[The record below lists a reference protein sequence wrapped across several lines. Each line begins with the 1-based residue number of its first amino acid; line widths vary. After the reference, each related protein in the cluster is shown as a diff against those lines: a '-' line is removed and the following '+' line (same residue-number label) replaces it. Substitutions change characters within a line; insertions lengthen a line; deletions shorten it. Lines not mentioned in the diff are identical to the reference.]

1 MDPLPLDN
9 FAHLSQIC
17 NLRLPIRLHYST
29 TMTTR
34 DKSGLLWIIMA
45 ILFSVH
51 QAAAWDYEGHYVI
64 NQLALASLPTNF
76 PAFVFASAARERIAF
91 LSGEPDRW
99 RNVPDL
105 PLKQDNGPDHY
116 IDLEELNH
124 YGMTPDTLPSLRYD
138 FVGQLA
144 VFRAMHA
151 DQFPLID
158 PVRDAAHTGNLVGF
172 LPWTIT
178 EYTARL
184 KSAFSYLKA
193 YQEAGGSSNEIVSA
207 QENIIYLMG
216 VMGHFVGDGSQP
228 LHTTI
233 HFNGWVGSNPH
244 GYTTNHAF
252 HSWIDGGY
260 FRKTGGLKVET
271 MLGKIR
277 PAEHVVQPAQTNGI
291 FRVAVAYLAEQN
303 TLVQP
308 LYQLEKD
315 GKLSGEGENGLTGR
329 AFLEMQLVKGG
340 QMLGNIWLT
349 AWLDAPED
357 VYLKNQL
364 KTRNSSDH

>member
-1 MDPLPLDN
+1 MVW
-9 FAHLSQIC
+9 LS
-17 NLRLPIRLHYST
+17 T
-29 TMTTR
+29 
-34 DKSGLLWIIMA
+34 LLLAGKAWG
-45 ILFSVH
+45 
-51 QAAAWDYEGHYVI
+51 WDYEGHYVV

-76 PAFVFASAARERIAF
+76 PAFVFTPVARERIAF

-99 RNVPDL
+99 RNVSDL
-105 PLKQDNGPDHY
+105 ALKHENGPDHY
-116 IDLEELNH
+116 IDLEELNR
-124 YGMTPDTLPSLRYD
+124 YGMTPDTLPPLRYD

-144 VFRAMHA
+144 VFRAAHA
-151 DQFPLID
+151 DKFPPVD

-193 YQEAGGSSNEIVSA
+193 YQAAGGSSNEIVSA
-207 QENIIYLMG
+207 QENIVYLMG

-233 HFNGWVGSNPH
+233 HFNGWAGSNPH
-244 GYTTNHAF
+244 GYTTNHTF

-260 FRKTGGLKVET
+260 FRKTGGLKAENMV
-271 MLGKIR
+271 GKMR
-277 PAEHVVQPAQTNGI
+277 PAKHIGDPTQPDGV
-291 FRVAVAYLAEQN
+291 FRAAVAYIVEQN
-303 TLVQP
+303 TLVEP

-315 GKLSGEGENGLTGR
+315 GKLSGEGESGLAGR
-329 AFLEMQLVKGG
+329 AFLEAQIVKGG

-357 VYLKNQL
+357 VYLERQL
-364 KTRNSSDH
+364 KARNSPDH

>member
-1 MDPLPLDN
+1 MVW
-9 FAHLSQIC
+9 LS
-17 NLRLPIRLHYST
+17 T
-29 TMTTR
+29 V
-34 DKSGLLWIIMA
+34 LLA
-45 ILFSVH
+45 AR
-51 QAAAWDYEGHYVI
+51 AAAWDYEGHYVI

-76 PAFVFASAARERIAF
+76 PAFVFMPATRERIAF

-99 RNVPDL
+99 RNISEL

-116 IDLEELNH
+116 IDLEELNQ
-124 YGMTPDTLPSLRYD
+124 YGMTPDTLPPLRYD

-144 VFRAMHA
+144 AFRAKHA
-151 DQFPLID
+151 DKFPPVD
-158 PVRDAAHTGNLVGF
+158 PARDPAHTGNLVGF

-178 EYTARL
+178 EYSARL

-193 YQEAGGSSNEIVSA
+193 YQEAGGSSSEIANA
-207 QENIIYLMG
+207 QANIIYLMG

-233 HFNGWVGSNPH
+233 YFNGWVGSNPH
-244 GYTTNHAF
+244 GYTTNHTF

-260 FRKTGGLKVET
+260 FRKTGGLKVEN

-277 PAEHVVQPAQTNGI
+277 PAEHIGDPGRMDGI
-291 FRVAVAYLAEQN
+291 FRVALKYIMEQN
-303 TLVQP
+303 ALVEP

-315 GKLSGEGENGLTGR
+315 GKLSGAGENGLAGR
-329 AFLEMQLVKGG
+329 AFLEAQLVRAG

-357 VYLKNQL
+357 VYLENQL
-364 KTRNSSDH
+364 KARNSSDR

>member
-1 MDPLPLDN
+1 MNMRNAFRPLS
-9 FAHLSQIC
+9 AIACLS
-17 NLRLPIRLHYST
+17 T
-29 TMTTR
+29 
-34 DKSGLLWIIMA
+34 LLLA
-45 ILFSVH
+45 GQVE
-51 QAAAWDYEGHYVI
+51 AWDYEGHYVI

-76 PAFVFASAARERIAF
+76 PAFVFTPAARERIAF

-99 RNVPDL
+99 RNVSDL
-105 PLKQDNGPDHY
+105 SLKQDNGPDHY
-116 IDLEELNH
+116 IDLEELNR
-124 YGMTPDTLPSLRYD
+124 YGMTPDTLPPLRYD

-144 VFRAMHA
+144 VFRAAHA
-151 DQFPLID
+151 DKFPPVD
-158 PVRDAAHTGNLVGF
+158 PARDAAHTSSLIGF

-193 YQEAGGSSNEIVSA
+193 YEAAGGFPSEIANA
-207 QENIIYLMG
+207 QANIIYLMG

-244 GYTTNHAF
+244 GYTTDHTF

-260 FRKTGGLKVET
+260 FRKTSGLKLET

-277 PAEHVVQPAQTNGI
+277 PAEHVGNPAQPNGI
-291 FRVAVAYLAEQN
+291 FHVAVAYIVDQN
-303 TLVQP
+303 TLVEP

-315 GKLSGEGENGLTGR
+315 GKLSGEGENGLAGK
-329 AFLEMQLVKGG
+329 AFLETQLVKGG

-357 VYLKNQL
+357 VYLENQL
-364 KTRNSSDH
+364 KARNVSDH

>member
-1 MDPLPLDN
+1 MKTRNSFAPLS
-9 FAHLSQIC
+9 AIVWLS
-17 NLRLPIRLHYST
+17 T
-29 TMTTR
+29 
-34 DKSGLLWIIMA
+34 LLLA
-45 ILFSVH
+45 GK
-51 QAAAWDYEGHYVI
+51 AAAWDYEGHYVI

-76 PAFVFASAARERIAF
+76 PAFALTSEARERIAF
-91 LSGEPDRW
+91 LSGEADRW
-99 RNVPDL
+99 RNASDL
-105 PLKQDNGPDHY
+105 SLKQDNGPDHY
-116 IDLEELNH
+116 IDLEELNR
-124 YGMTPDTLPSLRYD
+124 YSMTPETLPPLRYD
-138 FVGQLA
+138 FAGQTA

-151 DQFPLID
+151 DKFPPPD

-172 LPWTIT
+172 LPWTIA

-193 YQEAGGSSNEIVSA
+193 YEEAGGSPSEIANA
-207 QENIIYLMG
+207 QANIIYLMG

-244 GYTTNHAF
+244 GYTTNHTF

-260 FRKTGGLKVET
+260 FRKTGGLKLET

-277 PAEHVVQPAQTNGI
+277 PAEHVGSQAQTNGI
-291 FRVAVAYLAEQN
+291 FHVAVAYILEQN
-303 TLVQP
+303 ALVEP

-315 GKLSGEGENGLTGR
+315 GKLSGEGENGLAGKV
-329 AFLEMQLVKGG
+329 FLETQLVKGG

-357 VYLKNQL
+357 VYLKKQL
-364 KTRNSSDH
+364 QARNASDH

>member
-1 MDPLPLDN
+1 MKLRNPYR
-9 FAHLSQIC
+9 LS
-17 NLRLPIRLHYST
+17 LALAW
-29 TMTTR
+29 
-34 DKSGLLWIIMA
+34 LWI
-45 ILFSVH
+45 LFFIGK
-51 QAAAWDYEGHYVI
+51 ATAWDYEGHYVI

-76 PAFVFASAARERIAF
+76 PAFVFTPAARERITF

-99 RNVPDL
+99 RNVSDL

-116 IDLEELNH
+116 IDLEELNR

-144 VFRAMHA
+144 VFRAAHA
-151 DQFPLID
+151 DRFPPVD
-158 PVRDAAHTGNLVGF
+158 PARDAAHTSNLVGF

-178 EYTARL
+178 ESTARL

-193 YQEAGGSSNEIVSA
+193 YEEAGGSSSEIASA
-207 QENIIYLMG
+207 QANIIYLMG

-233 HFNGWVGSNPH
+233 HFNGWAGSNPH
-244 GYTTNHAF
+244 GFTTNRTF
-252 HSWIDGGY
+252 HGWIDGGY
-260 FRKTGGLKVET
+260 FRKTGGLKVEN
-271 MLGKIR
+271 MLGKIH
-277 PAEHVVQPAQTNGI
+277 PAEHVGDPAQPSGI
-291 FRVAVAYLAEQN
+291 FRVAVAYLVEQN
-303 TLVQP
+303 ALVEP

-315 GKLSGEGENGLTGR
+315 GKLSGEGENGLAGR
-329 AFLEMQLVKGG
+329 AFLEAQLQKGG

-364 KTRNSSDH
+364 KARNSADH

>member
-1 MDPLPLDN
+1 MKARNILMA
-9 FAHLSQIC
+9 FSAVVGLSTI
-17 NLRLPIRLHYST
+17 
-29 TMTTR
+29 
-34 DKSGLLWIIMA
+34 LLA
-45 ILFSVH
+45 GK
-51 QAAAWDYEGHYVI
+51 AAAWDYEGHYVI

-76 PAFVFASAARERIAF
+76 PVFVFAPAARERIAF

-99 RNVPDL
+99 RNVSDL
-105 PLKQDNGPDHY
+105 SLKQDNGPDHY
-116 IDLEELNH
+116 IDLEELDR
-124 YGMTPDTLPSLRYD
+124 YGFTPGRLPPLRYD

-144 VFRAMHA
+144 VFRAAHA
-151 DQFPLID
+151 DKFPPAD
-158 PVRDAAHTGNLVGF
+158 PVRDAAHTSNLVGF

-193 YQEAGGSSNEIVSA
+193 YQEAGGSSSEIANA
-207 QENIIYLMG
+207 QANVIYLMG

-233 HFNGWVGSNPH
+233 HFNGWAGSNPH
-244 GYTTNHAF
+244 GYTTNHTF

-260 FRKTGGLKVET
+260 FRKTGGLKVEN
-271 MLGKIR
+271 MLGKIH
-277 PAEHVVQPAQTNGI
+277 PAEHVGDPAQPNGI
-291 FRVAVAYLAEQN
+291 FHVTMAYLIEQN
-303 TLVQP
+303 ALIEP

-315 GKLSGEGENGLTGR
+315 GKLSGEGENGLAGK
-329 AFLEMQLVKGG
+329 AFLETQLLKGS

-357 VYLKNQL
+357 IYLKNQL
-364 KTRNSSDH
+364 KARNSADR